1 MDNIRHKI
9 KARAGIGV
17 VTVAKREKTQKLEE
31 QSLVRVFWSGFFW
44 PIRAIWRGLAWL
56 SHRPPLK
63 QIGHG
68 LRWFFRLRVVRFIGR
83 LLGFTY
89 IRDSW
94 RELRKVTWPSFR
106 ESLRL
111 TAAVIVF
118 SVIFGAIIAVVDFG
132 LDKVFRQILLK

>member
-1 MDNIRHKI
+1 M
-9 KARAGIGV
+9 
-17 VTVAKREKTQKLEE
+17 
-31 QSLVRVFWSGFFW
+31 
-44 PIRAIWRGLAWL
+44 
-56 SHRPPLK
+56 
-63 QIGHG
+63 
-68 LRWFFRLRVVRFIGR
+68 
-83 LLGFTY
+83 LGFTY